1 MKLLELQVRKMLLI
15 LRPLHKSQYDQA
27 IEKNLMIFY
36 VFYYI
41 NLIHL
46 GVQQDGHTKGQL
58 HGGGLSFPNYAKH
71 NVTNLKEMFSKMY
84 QSKSHALNF

>member
-1 MKLLELQVRKMLLI
+1 M
-15 LRPLHKSQYDQA
+15 
-27 IEKNLMIFY
+27 
-36 VFYYI
+36 
-41 NLIHL
+41 
-46 GVQQDGHTKGQL
+46 QQDGHTKGQL